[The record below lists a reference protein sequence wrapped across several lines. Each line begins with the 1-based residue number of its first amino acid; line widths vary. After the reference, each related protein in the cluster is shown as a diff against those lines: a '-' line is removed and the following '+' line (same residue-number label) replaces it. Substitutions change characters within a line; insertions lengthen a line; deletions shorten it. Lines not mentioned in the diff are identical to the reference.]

1 MDAAGDADLQVVQA
15 SLHEAIEVHMLIPF
29 EEETDKETRKAKF
42 QAE

>member
-15 SLHEAIEVHMLIPF
+15 SLREAIEVHMLTPF